1 MDVKVTKDQLNIDS
15 EVVSTFISTRSG
27 EEPHDTIDKANDAP
41 PQGNRFCGGPVSA
54 AVGIDQAFKELLKE
68 TLRCMR
74 RDLLAAGLVDLDST
88 VLIQ

>member
-1 MDVKVTKDQLNIDS
+1 MNIDS
-15 EVVSTFISTRSG
+15 EVVLTFISTRSG
-27 EEPHDTIDKANDAP
+27 EEPYQTLVISSEWDAP